1 MKIQVLNKR
10 IKILCGLGFLMLI
23 LLVISPCP
31 VRNSIQR
38 LVGVK
43 TTEVPN
49 RSKSQLSQKHG
60 CVLETAKTDLA
71 KNLPIVKKIEG
82 FSGDLPECPCFFCQ
96 KQNIHLSYVLQME
109 QMDSG
114 IPLYIL
120 YKRLKYMC
128 IA

>member
-1 MKIQVLNKR
+1 
-10 IKILCGLGFLMLI
+10 MLA
-23 LLVISPCP
+23 LLVTSPCP

-38 LVGVK
+38 LVGAK
-43 TTEVPN
+43 TTEVQN
-49 RSKSQLSQKHG
+49 RGKSQLSQKPE
-60 CVLETAKTDLA
+60 CVLATVKTDLA

-96 KQNIHLSYVLQME
+96 KQNIHLSYALQIE
-109 QMDSG
+109 QMDSD

-128 IA
+128 TA